1 MLPVPLLDLRPQYH
15 ALRDELHA
23 RVAAVMESQQFI
35 LGPEVSAF
43 EAKARDY
50 CRAGF
55 AVGMSSGTDAQIAV
69 LMAMGIGPGDAV
81 ITTPFTF
88 FATAGCVWR
97 MGARAVFCDIDA
109 DTFNLSP
116 AAVERYLREQARR
129 DPDGTLRTPQGE
141 RLRAIIPVHLFGM
154 CADMAPLLR
163 LGEEWGLA
171 VIEDASQAIGAEC
184 PLPGGTVGSA
194 GAMGEWGWYS
204 FFPSKN
210 LGAFGDAGLATGR
223 AGQDEALLRAVR
235 MHGMTTQYYHDLVGG
250 NFRLDA
256 LQAAVLSVKLP
267 HLDAWSDARRS
278 QRHALPRAFRRRR
291 PRGARGRANHGCRPS
306 RGPARP
312 ACGIPHLP
320 PVCGPRAA
328 AGRPARAPARRRG
341 GLRGVLPVA
350 AAPSEM
356 LRRVGRP
363 ARRLPRVRAGGLR
376 GAGAADLPRNHAG
389 NSRSASFPSS
399 RTFTRQR
406 DSSLAKRRGPR

>member
-35 LGPEVSAF
+35 LGPEVAAF
-43 EAKARDY
+43 EASVRDY

-55 AVGMSSGTDAQIAV
+55 AVGMSSGTDAQIAA
-69 LMAMGIGPGDAV
+69 LMAMGVGPGDAV
-81 ITTPFTF
+81 LTTPFTF

-116 AAVERYLREQARR
+116 AAVERYLREQAKR

-141 RLRAIIPVHLFGM
+141 RLRAIIPVHLFGL
-154 CADMAPLLR
+154 CADMTPLLR
-163 LGEEWGLA
+163 LGEEFGLA

-184 PLPGGTVGSA
+184 PLVGGAVGSA
-194 GAMGEWGWYS
+194 GSMGEWGWYS

-210 LGAFGDAGLATGR
+210 LGAMGDAGLATGR
-223 AGQDEALLRAVR
+223 AGQDEALLRALR

-267 HLDAWSDARRS
+267 HLDAWSDARRVNAARYRELFVAAGLAGRDGAPITLPAEPWAGAPGV
-278 QRHALPRAFRRRR
+278 RHHHIYHQYVVRAPRRDGLLAHLRAADVGCAVYYPLPLHLQKCFAPWGGQPGDFPVSEQAACEVLALPIFPEITPEQQRRVVSVV
-291 PRGARGRANHGCRPS
+291 ADFY
-306 RGPARP
+306 
-312 ACGIPHLP
+312 
-320 PVCGPRAA
+320 AA
-328 AGRPARAPARRRG
+328 A
-341 GLRGVLPVA
+341 
-350 AAPSEM
+350 
-356 LRRVGRP
+356 
-363 ARRLPRVRAGGLR
+363 
-376 GAGAADLPRNHAG
+376 
-389 NSRSASFPSS
+389 
-399 RTFTRQR
+399 
-406 DSSLAKRRGPR
+406 